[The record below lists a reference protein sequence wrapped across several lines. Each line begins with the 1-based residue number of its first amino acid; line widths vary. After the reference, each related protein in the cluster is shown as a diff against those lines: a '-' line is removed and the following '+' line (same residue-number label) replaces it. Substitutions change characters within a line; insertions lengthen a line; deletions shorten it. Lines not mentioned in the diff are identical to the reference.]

1 MRRLL
6 LGGTIAI
13 LSFAAQA
20 EEVVTLKVG
29 PGRDIVEG
37 YCGACHSLDYLRINA
52 GFLNRKGWE
61 SEVDKRRRCKDYR
74 RLSDGELRH
83 RRVRSMRWD
92 AWSTCWAQK
101 LRMARFD
108 HRGLS
113 MPRPC
118 FCFCLDRG
126 CIPNAVVRGHQPPS
140 WPRPIALRCSHDRS
154 REC

>member
-61 SEVDKRRRCKDYR
+61 SEVDKMIKALRRADQRHRCKDHR
-74 RLSDGELRH
+74 RLSDGELRQ

-92 AWSTCWAQK
+92 ARST
-101 LRMARFD
+101 
-108 HRGLS
+108 
-113 MPRPC
+113 
-118 FCFCLDRG
+118 
-126 CIPNAVVRGHQPPS
+126 
-140 WPRPIALRCSHDRS
+140 
-154 REC
+154 